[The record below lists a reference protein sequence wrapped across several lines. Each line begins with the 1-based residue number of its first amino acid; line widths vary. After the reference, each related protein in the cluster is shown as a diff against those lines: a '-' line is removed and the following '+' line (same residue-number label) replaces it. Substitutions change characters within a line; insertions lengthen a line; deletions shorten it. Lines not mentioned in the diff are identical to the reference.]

1 MSDDDSE
8 LQRLQ
13 AKRLAEMQK
22 NISSRETVEEKPKST
37 EEKIVNP
44 REALIKQLGFR
55 GLEVLTNA
63 ESQFPNEIK
72 MVIDKLYELIKTG
85 EITEIP
91 TSGIFVEV
99 GLVPS
104 TDYLSNLVALDD
116 YKRVKID
123 PITQQTSVPGIWA
136 AGDCTN
142 VLYHQNNI
150 AVGDA
155 VKAIEDLYIWLK
167 TGK

>member
-63 ESQFPNEIK
+63 ESQFPNETK
-72 MVIDKLYELIKTG
+72 MIIDKLYELIKTG
-85 EITEIP
+85 EITEVLDGGKLLGLFRSIGLSVRMD
-91 TSGIFVEV
+91 TKINIQQDGKFVS
-99 GLVPS
+99 L
-104 TDYLSNLVALDD
+104 TDKLSNKPDNDD
-116 YKRVKID
+116 
-123 PITQQTSVPGIWA
+123 A
-136 AGDCTN
+136 
-142 VLYHQNNI
+142 
-150 AVGDA
+150 
-155 VKAIEDLYIWLK
+155 E
-167 TGK
+167 

>member
-63 ESQFPNEIK
+63 ESQFPNETK
-72 MVIDKLYELIKTG
+72 MIIDKLYELIKTG
-85 EITEIP
+85 EITEVLDGGKLLGLFRSIGLSVKMD
-91 TSGIFVEV
+91 TKINIQQDGKFVS
-99 GLVPS
+99 L
-104 TDYLSNLVALDD
+104 TDKLSNKSNNDD
-116 YKRVKID
+116 V
-123 PITQQTSVPGIWA
+123 
-136 AGDCTN
+136 
-142 VLYHQNNI
+142 
-150 AVGDA
+150 
-155 VKAIEDLYIWLK
+155 E
-167 TGK
+167 

>member
-22 NISSRETVEEKPKST
+22 NISSRETVDEKPKST

-63 ESQFPNEIK
+63 ESQFPNETK
-72 MVIDKLYELIKTG
+72 MIIDKLYELIKTG
-85 EITEIP
+85 EITEILDGGKLLGLFRSIGLSVKMD
-91 TSGIFVEV
+91 TKINIQQDGKFVS
-99 GLVPS
+99 L
-104 TDYLSNLVALDD
+104 TDKLSNKSDNDD
-116 YKRVKID
+116 V
-123 PITQQTSVPGIWA
+123 
-136 AGDCTN
+136 
-142 VLYHQNNI
+142 
-150 AVGDA
+150 
-155 VKAIEDLYIWLK
+155 E
-167 TGK
+167 